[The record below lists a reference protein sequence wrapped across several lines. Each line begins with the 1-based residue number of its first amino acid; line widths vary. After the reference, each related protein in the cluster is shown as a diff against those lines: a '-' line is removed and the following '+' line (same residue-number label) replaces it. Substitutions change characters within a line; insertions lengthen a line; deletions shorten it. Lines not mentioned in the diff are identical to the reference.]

1 MVRFARN
8 DDRMIIVAW
17 MDMDDE
23 QLNFR
28 NELLRAMGPQEREL
42 LLPHLEPVALEVPQ
56 ILETE
61 DTPVSDVYIMESGL
75 ASIVARFPGGRDIE
89 VGIVGREGMTGAAV
103 ILGGDQSANRTFMQV
118 SGHGFKLPARILSG
132 AMEESRALRGLLLAY
147 VQALLAQTTS
157 TVLANGHAKLEERL
171 ARWLLMVHDRTDG
184 MTIGLTHEFL
194 AVMLGVRRAGVTVAL
209 HLLEGKGLIR
219 STRRQI
225 VILNRRGLIEE
236 AHGSYGAAEEEYRR
250 LIGRQLAR

>member
-1 MVRFARN
+1 M
-8 DDRMIIVAW
+8 DDR
-17 MDMDDE
+17 

-28 NELLRAMGPQEREL
+28 NELLRAMGLQELEL
-42 LLPHLEPVALEVPQ
+42 LRPHLEPVDLDVPL

-61 DTPVSDVYIMESGL
+61 NSPVGDVYMLESGL

-103 ILGGDQSANRTFMQV
+103 ILGGNQSANRTFMQV
-118 SGHGFKLPARILSG
+118 SGHGFKLPASVLSQ
-132 AMEESRALRGLLLAY
+132 AMEESRALRSLLLAY

-184 MTIGLTHEFL
+184 MTIWLTHEFL

-225 VILNRRGLIEE
+225 VILNRQGLIEE
-236 AHGSYGAAEEEYRR
+236 AHGAYGAAEEEYRR
-250 LIGRQLAR
+250 LIGTQLAR

>member
-1 MVRFARN
+1 
-8 DDRMIIVAW
+8 
-17 MDMDDE
+17 
-23 QLNFR
+23 
-28 NELLRAMGPQEREL
+28 
-42 LLPHLEPVALEVPQ
+42 
-56 ILETE
+56 
-61 DTPVSDVYIMESGL
+61 
-75 ASIVARFPGGRDIE
+75 
-89 VGIVGREGMTGAAV
+89 
-103 ILGGDQSANRTFMQV
+103 
-118 SGHGFKLPARILSG
+118 
-132 AMEESRALRGLLLAY
+132 MEESRALRSLLLAY

-184 MTIGLTHEFL
+184 MTITLTHEFL

-250 LIGRQLAR
+250 LIGSPLAR

>member
-1 MVRFARN
+1 
-8 DDRMIIVAW
+8 
-17 MDMDDE
+17 MDEE

-28 NELLRAMGPQEREL
+28 NDLLQAMGPQEREL
-42 LLPHLEPVALEVPQ
+42 LLPHLEPIALEVPL
-56 ILETE
+56 ILEME
-61 DTPVSDVYIMESGL
+61 NSSVHDVYILESGL
-75 ASIVARFPGGRDIE
+75 ASIVASFPGGRDIE

-103 ILGGDQSANRTFMQV
+103 ILGGDQAANRTFMQV
-118 SGHGFKLPARILSG
+118 SGHGFKLPAAVLSQ
-132 AMEESRALRGLLLAY
+132 AMEESRALRGLLFAY
-147 VQALLAQTTS
+147 VQTLLAQTTS

-171 ARWLLMVHDRTDG
+171 ARWLMVHDRTDG
-184 MTIGLTHEFL
+184 ATIWLTHEFL

-225 VILNRRGLIEE
+225 AILNRQGLIEE

-250 LIGRQLAR
+250 LIGRHLARWPPS

>member
-1 MVRFARN
+1 MN
-8 DDRMIIVAW
+8 
-17 MDMDDE
+17 MDHQ

-28 NELLRAMGPQEREL
+28 NELLRAMGPQERGL
-42 LLPHLEPVALEVPQ
+42 LVPYLEPLDLEVPLV
-56 ILETE
+56 LELE
-61 DTPVSDVYIMESGL
+61 DTPISNVYILESGL
-75 ASIVARFPGGRDIE
+75 ASIVARFPGGRDLE

-103 ILGGDQSANRTFMQV
+103 ILGGEQSANRTFMQI
-118 SGHGFKLPARILSG
+118 SGHGFKLPAPVLS
-132 AMEESRALRGLLLAY
+132 AAVEESRALRSLLLAY
-147 VQALLAQTTS
+147 VQTLLAQTTS

-184 MTIGLTHEFL
+184 TTIWLTHEFL

-250 LIGRQLAR
+250 LIGTQLTR